1 MSTHEVK
8 VVRIDSIE
16 KHPNADR
23 LDLIHL
29 FGGGFTAISRLGQFK
44 LGDLAI
50 YIEPDYVV
58 PSEGPYAERFAF
70 LEGKTRIRSR
80 KLKSI
85 WSQGL
90 LIEADPGMNEGD
102 NVMEMLGIVRYEPPM
117 RGRFSRIDGLVQSE
131 RDLQIRDS
139 GCVPTPD
146 ALKGLPKYDIES
158 LRKNLHAFAEGENII
173 AVEKIHGANARFC
186 FTTPK
191 PSGAIEQA
199 EWPETS
205 SKVGFG
211 DDTVVEG
218 KVVAFDIENAS
229 LDGRRFMTTSEGETL
244 SLEAS
249 VEALAQ
255 FCEAEKVWNEA
266 EVESEPT
273 MHCGSRAL
281 WKKRDDSDMWWMALA
296 AHPWIEDFCRAFPD
310 HVLYGEVFGQ
320 VQDLKYGA
328 GPKDLFFRVFDVR
341 APAPDTSSA
350 PGHFWTHAQLEEAF
364 TEEQRCPV
372 VYKGPFNFK
381 ELQKLALG
389 DSLIPG
395 ANHLS
400 EGIVIRP
407 LKERGVFDPKPGQ
420 TVEQNEGVVKQRGA
434 RVVMKLVSDRYLE
447 KAK

>member
-16 KHPNADR
+16 KHPNGDK
-23 LDLIHL
+23 LELIHL

-58 PSEGPYAERFAF
+58 PSEGEHAHLFAF

-80 KLKSI
+80 KLRSI

-90 LIEADPGMNEGD
+90 LIEAHPGMNEGD
-102 NVMEMLGIVRYEPPM
+102 NVMEALGIVRYEPPM
-117 RGRFSRIDGLVQSE
+117 RGHFSRTHGLVQSE

-139 GCVPTPD
+139 GCVPTPP
-146 ALKGLPKYDIES
+146 ALKSVAKYDIES
-158 LRKNLHAFAEGENII
+158 LRKNLSAFAPGENVI
-173 AVEKIHGANARFC
+173 ATEKIHGANARFC
-186 FTTPK
+186 FTVPK
-191 PSGAIEQA
+191 RSGTIEQA

-205 SKVGFG
+205 SKVSF
-211 DDTVVEG
+211 DTET
-218 KVVAFDIENAS
+218 
-229 LDGRRFMTTSEGETL
+229 LDAKGQFVLTTSEGETFPL
-244 SLEAS
+244 QVSEEVKAAVVNFFAEVREQDSSEAAEETDAES
-249 VEALAQ
+249 TEAL
-255 FCEAEKVWNEA
+255 
-266 EVESEPT
+266 EPT

-281 WKKRDDSDMWWMALA
+281 WKKEDISDMWWMALV
-296 AHPWIEDFCRAFPD
+296 AHPWIEEFCRTYPD
-310 HVLYGEVFGQ
+310 HVVYGEVFGQ

-328 GPKDLFFRVFDVR
+328 GPKDLFFRVFDVLS
-341 APAPDTSSA
+341 PEGT
-350 PGHFWTHAQLEEAF
+350 FWNHEQLEACF

-372 VYKGPFNFK
+372 VYKGPFDFK

-407 LKERGVFDPKPGQ
+407 LKERCLFDPKPGEK
-420 TVEQNEGVVKQRGA
+420 VDESAPRKNKGA

>member
-16 KHPNADR
+16 KHPNADS
-23 LDLIHL
+23 LELIHL
-29 FGGGFTAISRLGQFK
+29 FGGGFTAISRLDQFK

-58 PSEGPYAERFAF
+58 PSEGEHAHLFAF

-80 KLKSI
+80 KLRSI

-90 LIEADPGMNEGD
+90 LIEAHPGMNEGD
-102 NVMEMLGIVRYEPPM
+102 NVMDALGIVRYEPPM
-117 RGRFSRIDGLVQSE
+117 RGHFSRTHGLVQSE

-139 GCVPTPD
+139 GCVPTPP
-146 ALKGLPKYDIES
+146 ALKGVAKYDIES
-158 LRKNLHAFAEGENII
+158 LRKNLSTFAPGENVI
-173 AVEKIHGANARFC
+173 ATEKIHGANARFC
-186 FTTPK
+186 FTVPK
-191 PSGAIEQA
+191 RSGSIEQA

-205 SKVGFG
+205 S
-211 DDTVVEG
+211 

-229 LDGRRFMTTSEGETL
+229 LDGRRFMTTSEGGKFP
-244 SLEAS
+244 LEAS
-249 VEALAQ
+249 AEETLAQ
-255 FCEAEKVWNEA
+255 FYQEHAEDY
-266 EVESEPT
+266 ESLEPT

-281 WKKRDDSDMWWMALA
+281 WKKEDTSDMWWMALV
-296 AHPWIEDFCRAFPD
+296 AHPWIEEFCRTYPD
-310 HVLYGEVFGQ
+310 HVVYGEVFGQ

-328 GPKDLFFRVFDVR
+328 GPKDLFFRVFDVLS
-341 APAPDTSSA
+341 PEGGT
-350 PGHFWTHAQLEEAF
+350 FWNHEQLEACF

-372 VYKGPFNFK
+372 VYKGSFDFK

-407 LKERGVFDPKPGQ
+407 LKERGIFDSKPGQ
-420 TVEQNEGVVKQRGA
+420 TVEQNEGVVKPRGA